1 MAWPRPQA
9 HGRMLHAHHIAW
21 DNKRKKRGRG
31 TDGRTNEEGRG
42 GMDKPGTGGRGR
54 CAGQGLDLEPPS
66 HACADQVRR
75 HRRKMNCLFCA
86 AVFSFLPPRLRSL
99 NRLET
104 LSFNSATGNTTRLTF
119 DCNCDE
125 EVTPQVWL
133 RRRKSILSSRLLPLE
148 VWFLTI
154 SRKES
159 MSPPLHR

>member
-1 MAWPRPQA
+1 MAASAWPP
-9 HGRMLHAHHIAW
+9 GRMLHAHHITW
-21 DNKRKKRGRG
+21 DNERKKRGRG
-31 TDGRTNEEGRG
+31 TDERG
-42 GMDKPGTGGRGR
+42 GTRGGRISKPGAGGR